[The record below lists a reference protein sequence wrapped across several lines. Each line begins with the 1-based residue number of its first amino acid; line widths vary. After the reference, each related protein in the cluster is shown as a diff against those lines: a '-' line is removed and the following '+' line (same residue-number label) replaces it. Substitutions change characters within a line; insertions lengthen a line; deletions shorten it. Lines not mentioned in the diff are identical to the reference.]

1 MAIHYPDGGTER
13 FIRDGAGNR
22 IKHILPEQYD
32 PATDDGAGYG
42 YTYDAEDR
50 LTRVTGPSGE
60 VVAAYVYDRMG
71 NCIERKDALGGCHY
85 YAYELRG
92 KRIRELHP
100 LGEGGQRAPAL
111 SKNRLPLR

>member
-42 YTYDAEDR
+42 YTY
-50 LTRVTGPSGE
+50 
-60 VVAAYVYDRMG
+60 
-71 NCIERKDALGGCHY
+71 

-100 LGEGGQRAPAL
+100 LGEGGQPQEARGPQPYQRTDYRYDKNGNRIQEIRYGGSYTKEGAAL
-111 SKNRLPLR
+111 TGRKGPDPDLCL